1 MPGLD
6 LIKDLTKG
14 GARCAER
21 DSSNFLADVFGAAD
35 WGLAVALMAMF
46 VVQMTRNRAQLAH
59 SHGLLP
65 NQCAQLSPMEPLGDP
80 WGSGPFWAAHHAYG
94 RRRAFLGLEH
104 IPRCVRKV

>member
-1 MPGLD
+1 

-46 VVQMTRNRAQLAH
+46 VVQMTRNRAQL
-59 SHGLLP
+59 
-65 NQCAQLSPMEPLGDP
+65 SPMEPLGDP